1 MSGPITREEAFDLLR
16 ERVQNENLVKHC
28 LATEAIMKKMAERLG
43 EDPDTWAVTG
53 LLHDLDFEE
62 TKDSPA
68 EHTKRTVEVLKDRS
82 FPDDALRAIREHNA
96 EGLGIPRESRF
107 GIALACSETITGLIV
122 ATALVYPDKKLA
134 SVKPKSV
141 RKRMKEG
148 AFARNVNREIIRE
161 CERIGLPLDE
171 FIQLSL
177 TAMQGIA
184 AQLGL

>member
-1 MSGPITREEAFDLLR
+1 MSIPITRDEAVELLR
-16 ERVQNENLVKHC
+16 SQVQNQNLVKHC
-28 LATEAIMKKMAERLG
+28 LATEAIMRKMAQRLG
-43 EDPDTWAVTG
+43 EDPEKWAITG
-53 LLHDLDFEE
+53 LLHDLDFES
-62 TKDSPA
+62 TKDTPS
-68 EHTKRTVEVLKDRS
+68 EHTKKTIELLGERG
-82 FPDDALRAIREHNA
+82 FPEDALQAIREHNA
-96 EGLGIPRESRF
+96 QGLGISRQTKF

-122 ATALVYPDKKLA
+122 ATTLVYPDKKVG

-148 AFARNVNREIIRE
+148 AFARNVNRDIIRE
-161 CERIGLPLDE
+161 CERIGILLDE